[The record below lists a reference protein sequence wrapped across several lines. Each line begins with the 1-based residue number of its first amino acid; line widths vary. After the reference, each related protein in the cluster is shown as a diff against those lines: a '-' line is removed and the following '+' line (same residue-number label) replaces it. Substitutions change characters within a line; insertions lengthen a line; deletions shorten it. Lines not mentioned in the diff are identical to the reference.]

1 MLDIDFLKDIE
12 KCSKQLVDN
21 LDNLLLCGVCEVPL
35 KIRTKAKGIRIVCN
49 KVHYATWKYLQTIE
63 GNDTDSKEVYT
74 MSDLIVDL
82 LVGAYL
88 FIRICGTS
96 YHYYEDVL
104 VACDEYCADEDTW
117 ELFNNLKAS
126 LEQVFIIN
134 LL

>member
-1 MLDIDFLKDIE
+1 
-12 KCSKQLVDN
+12 
-21 LDNLLLCGVCEVPL
+21 
-35 KIRTKAKGIRIVCN
+35 
-49 KVHYATWKYLQTIE
+49 
-63 GNDTDSKEVYT
+63 

-82 LVGAYL
+82 LVCAHL